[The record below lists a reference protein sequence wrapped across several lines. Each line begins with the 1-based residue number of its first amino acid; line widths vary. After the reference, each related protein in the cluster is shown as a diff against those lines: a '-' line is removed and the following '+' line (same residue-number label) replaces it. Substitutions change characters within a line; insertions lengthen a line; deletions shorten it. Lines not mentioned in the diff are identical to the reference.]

1 MLDQYRIQDTL
12 LNDSL
17 LGYMTLS
24 VGDSLVDFT
33 LRNAN
38 YNIGGDE
45 INAETYNQENGLVVV
60 FECNHCPYVVAS
72 VLRMNSL
79 AKYCQQNNIGFVG
92 INSND
97 SSVYETDSFEHMVK
111 RAEKG
116 MPYPY
121 LHDEDQSVATEYGAK
136 RTPEFFF
143 FNKDKSLTYKGRMDD
158 SPKNPTD
165 VTSTDLLDAIN
176 AVLAGNEPEI
186 NATESIGCSVKWKA

>member
-1 MLDQYRIQDTL
+1 MDRYRIQGTL
-12 LNDSL
+12 LNDSWF
-17 LGYMTLS
+17 GNMTLS
-24 VGDSLVDFT
+24 VGDNLVDFT
-33 LRNAN
+33 LKNAN
-38 YNIGGDE
+38 NSIGGDE
-45 INAETYNQENGLVVV
+45 VNAVKYAQENGLVVA

-79 AKYCQQNNIGFVG
+79 AKYCFDNGIGFVG

>member
-1 MLDQYRIQDTL
+1 
-12 LNDSL
+12 
-17 LGYMTLS
+17 MTVN
-24 VGDSLVDFT
+24 VGDSLIDFT

-38 YNIGGDE
+38 NNIGGDE
-45 INAETYNQENGLVVV
+45 VNAVKFAQENGLVVA

-79 AKYCQQNNIGFVG
+79 AKYCYDNGIGFVG

-97 SSVYETDSFEHMVK
+97 SVVYETDSFEHMVN
-111 RAEKG
+111 RANKG

-143 FNKDKSLTYKGRMDD
+143 FNKDKSLVYKGRMDD
-158 SPKNPTD
+158 SPKNPSD

-186 NATESIGCSVKWKA
+186 KTTESIGCSVKWKA